1 MTQQSHSWDIFRENH
16 NFKRYQHPSVH
27 RGTIYN
33 SQDIETNLNVRQQR
47 NESRRRGR
55 YVLWIMTQPSK
66 ESNNAIWS
74 NMEVLEII
82 ILSQVNQEDRNKYT
96 TLNLKYDTNQRIYE
110 TETYS

>member
-1 MTQQSHSWDIFRENH
+1 
-16 NFKRYQHPSVH
+16 
-27 RGTIYN
+27 
-33 SQDIETNLNVRQQR
+33 
-47 NESRRRGR
+47 
-55 YVLWIMTQPSK
+55 MTQPSK